1 MEALSLFFRVVL
13 RVSNDPLMSFY
24 TLKSGMGLDSF
35 LNGPY

>member
-1 MEALSLFFRVVL
+1 MEALSLLLGFVI